1 MINELMIIIFTPLI
15 TGVIAWLL
23 DIKGLREGISILGA
37 AVPLAYLIQAHQTL
51 TSQPSIQYSIVISG
65 FKFEFLL
72 YHLSWIFAMI
82 AGVVGFAAVLG
93 MASTTKDSYEWL
105 FALMSLTGVYGIFL
119 ADDLISFFIFW
130 EIMTFGSFMMVLKY
144 NRKASLKYFLLSVLG
159 AYSMLLAIGIL
170 YAKVGALDF
179 TTIQQTL
186 YQDAMRGVL
195 GTNTLLSRNDML
207 LIFGLFLIA
216 FGVKAGMFP
225 LHVWAP
231 DAYSETNQSYTAMF
245 SGVLSKA
252 GVYGMLVIYILLG
265 TRLMYQFGR
274 IGAAPKFGYVIAF
287 LGGITIIVGGLL
299 AALQEDIRKLFA
311 YSSISQVGYILVGI
325 GVGSALS
332 IEAAIYHAISH
343 ALFKGLFF
351 LIVATIVLRTG
362 KTEFKDMGGLAEK
375 MPITFA
381 MTFVAILSLAGIPPL
396 VGFAS
401 KWLLFEAVIH
411 ENMPILGGMIFFGS
425 AIGFV
430 YLIRFTYAVWFG
442 QRPTD
447 LDDTKDT
454 PIPLAIAMGILAL
467 LNVVFGIAPGLVATE
482 LNKIFGKEI
491 IKGTIW
497 ELNIGFGRYNG
508 LLITIWLVTG
518 IVIAG
523 IIYFLGAKVRRVPVT
538 DTYQGGNPV
547 TMEYNLTIRRNFF
560 LPLKETLAFWLRISF
575 DRLYQDIGRWVED
588 LAETL
593 RNYIYNGNVQAYAWY
608 LAIILLILA
617 LWGV

>member
-1 MINELMIIIFTPLI
+1 MINELMIIIFAPLLA
-15 TGVIAWLL
+15 GVLAWIF
-23 DIKGLREGISILGA
+23 DVKGIREGVAIIGA
-37 AVPLAYLIQAHQTL
+37 AVPLAYLIQAYQTL
-51 TSQPSIQYSIVISG
+51 ASQPSIQYSIVLSG
-65 FKFEFLL
+65 FKFEFIL
-72 YHLSWIFAMI
+72 YHLSWVFAMI

-93 MASTTKDSYEWL
+93 MVSTAKDSYEWL
-105 FALMSLTGVYGIFL
+105 FALMSLTGVYGVFL

-130 EIMTFGSFMMVLKY
+130 EIMTFASFMMVLKY

-159 AYSMLLAIGIL
+159 AYAMLIAIGII
-170 YAKVGALDF
+170 YAKVGAFDF
-179 TTIQQTL
+179 TSVQRVF
-186 YQDAMRGVL
+186 YQDAMRSVMGSD
-195 GTNTLLSRNDML
+195 TLFSRNELL
-207 LIFGLFLIA
+207 LIFGLFLTA
-216 FGVKAGMFP
+216 FGVKAGTFP

-265 TRLMYQFGR
+265 TRLMYEFGN

-311 YSSISQVGYILVGI
+311 YSSISQIGYILVGI
-325 GVGSALS
+325 GVGTALS

-351 LIVATIVLRTG
+351 LIVATIIHRTG
-362 KTEFKDMGGLAEK
+362 KTQFKDMGGLAEK
-375 MPITFA
+375 MPVTFA
-381 MTFVAILSLAGIPPL
+381 MAFVAILSLAGIPPL

-401 KWLLFEAVIH
+401 KWLIFEAVIH
-411 ENMPILGGMIFFGS
+411 QNMPILGGMLFFGS

-442 QRPTD
+442 QRPTE
-447 LDDTKDT
+447 LDDTKDA
-454 PIPLAIAMGILAL
+454 PLPLAIAMGILAL
-467 LNVVFGIAPGLVATE
+467 LNVVFGIAPGIVAGE

-491 IKGTIW
+491 IQGTIW
-497 ELNIGFGRYNG
+497 ELNLGFGRYNG
-508 LLITIWLVTG
+508 LFITIWLVVG
-518 IVIAG
+518 ILIAAV
-523 IIYFLGAKVRRVPVT
+523 IYFLGAKVRRVPVT
-538 DTYQGGNPV
+538 DTYQAGNPV
-547 TMEYNLTIRRNFF
+547 TMDYNLTIRRNFF
-560 LPLKETLAFWLRISF
+560 LPLKETLAFWLRMSF
-575 DRLYQDIGRWVED
+575 DRLYQDIGNWVED

-593 RNYIYNGNVQAYAWY
+593 RHYIYNGNVQAYAWY
-608 LAIILLILA
+608 LAAILIILA

>member
-1 MINELMIIIFTPLI
+1 MINELMIIIFAPLLAGVLAWLI
-15 TGVIAWLL
+15 DVKGIREAIGVI
-23 DIKGLREGISILGA
+23 GA
-37 AVPLAYLIQAHQTL
+37 AIPLAYLIQAYQTL
-51 TSQPSIQYSIVISG
+51 NTQPSIQYSITLAG

-72 YHLSWIFAMI
+72 YQINWIFAMI

-93 MASTTKDSYEWL
+93 MVSTAKDSYEWL
-105 FALMSLTGVYGIFL
+105 FALMSLTGVLGVFL
-119 ADDLISFFIFW
+119 ADDLAGFFIFW
-130 EIMTFGSFMMVLKY
+130 EVMTFASFMMVLKY
-144 NRKASLKYFLLSVLG
+144 NRKASLKYFLLSVFG
-159 AYSMLLAIGIL
+159 AYAMLIAIGII

-179 TTIQQTL
+179 ATIQQVL
-186 YQDAMRGVL
+186 YQDAMRGAF
-195 GTNTLLSRNDML
+195 GTDTFFSRNEMIL
-207 LIFGLFLIA
+207 VFGLFLIA

-252 GVYGMLVIYILLG
+252 GVYGMLIIYILLG
-265 TRLMYQFGR
+265 TRLMYEFGK
-274 IGAAPKFGYVIAF
+274 IGAAPKFGYIIAL
-287 LGGITIIVGGLL
+287 LGGLTIIVGGLL

-311 YSSISQVGYILVGI
+311 YSSISQIGYILVGI
-325 GVGSALS
+325 GVGTALS

-351 LIVATIVLRTG
+351 LIVATIIYRTG

-381 MTFVAILSLAGIPPL
+381 MAFVAILSLAGIPPL

-447 LDDTKDT
+447 LDDTKDA
-454 PIPLAIAMGILAL
+454 PLPLAIAMGILAL
-467 LNVVFGIAPGLVATE
+467 LNVVFGIAPGLVAKE
-482 LNKIFGKEI
+482 LNKIFGQEVI
-491 IKGTIW
+491 GGTIW
-497 ELNIGFGRYNG
+497 ELNLGFGRYNG
-508 LLITIWLVTG
+508 LLLTIWLVVG
-518 IVIAG
+518 LVIAA
-523 IIYFLGAKVRRVPVT
+523 IIYFLGAKVRKVPVT
-538 DTYQGGNPV
+538 DTYQAGNPV

-560 LPLKETLAFWLRISF
+560 LPLKEALAFWLRISF
-575 DRLYQDIGRWVED
+575 DKLYQDIGSWIED
-588 LAETL
+588 LAETM
-593 RNYIYNGNVQAYAWY
+593 RHYIYNGSVQAYAWY
-608 LAIILLILA
+608 LAIVLLILA

>member
-1 MINELMIIIFTPLI
+1 MINELMIIIFAPLLA
-15 TGVIAWLL
+15 GVLAWIF
-23 DIKGLREGISILGA
+23 DVKGIREGVAIIGA
-37 AVPLAYLIQAHQTL
+37 AVPLAYLIQAYQTL
-51 TSQPSIQYSIVISG
+51 ASQPSIQYSIVLSG
-65 FKFEFLL
+65 FKFEFIL
-72 YHLSWIFAMI
+72 YHLSWVFAMI

-93 MASTTKDSYEWL
+93 MVSTAKDSYEWL
-105 FALMSLTGVYGIFL
+105 FALMSLTGVYGVFL

-130 EIMTFGSFMMVLKY
+130 EIMTFASFMMVLKY

-159 AYSMLLAIGIL
+159 AYAMLIAIGII
-170 YAKVGALDF
+170 YAKVGAFDF
-179 TTIQQTL
+179 TSVQRVF
-186 YQDAMRGVL
+186 YQDAMRSVMGSD
-195 GTNTLLSRNDML
+195 TLFSRNELL
-207 LIFGLFLIA
+207 LIFGLFLTA
-216 FGVKAGMFP
+216 FGVKAGTFP

-265 TRLMYQFGR
+265 TRLMYEFGN

-311 YSSISQVGYILVGI
+311 YSSISQIGYILVGI
-325 GVGSALS
+325 GVGTALS

-351 LIVATIVLRTG
+351 LIVATIIHRTG
-362 KTEFKDMGGLAEK
+362 KTQFKDMGGLAEK
-375 MPITFA
+375 MPVTFA
-381 MTFVAILSLAGIPPL
+381 MAFVAILSLAGIPPL

-401 KWLLFEAVIH
+401 KWLIFEAVIH
-411 ENMPILGGMIFFGS
+411 QNMPILGGMLFFGS

-442 QRPTD
+442 QRPTE
-447 LDDTKDT
+447 LDDTKDA
-454 PIPLAIAMGILAL
+454 PLPLVIAMGILAL
-467 LNVVFGIAPGLVATE
+467 LNVVFGIAPGIVAGE

-491 IKGTIW
+491 IQGTIW
-497 ELNIGFGRYNG
+497 ELNLGFGRYNG
-508 LLITIWLVTG
+508 LFITIWLVVG
-518 IVIAG
+518 ILIAAV
-523 IIYFLGAKVRRVPVT
+523 IYFLGAKVRRVPVT
-538 DTYQGGNPV
+538 DTYQAGNPV
-547 TMEYNLTIRRNFF
+547 TMDYNLTIRRNFF
-560 LPLKETLAFWLRISF
+560 LPLKETLAFWLRMSF
-575 DRLYQDIGRWVED
+575 DRLYQDIGNWVED

-593 RNYIYNGNVQAYAWY
+593 RHYIYNGNVQAYAWY
-608 LAIILLILA
+608 LAAILIILA

>member
-1 MINELMIIIFTPLI
+1 MINELMIIIFAPLLA
-15 TGVIAWLL
+15 GVLAWIF
-23 DIKGLREGISILGA
+23 DVKGIREGVAIIGA
-37 AVPLAYLIQAHQTL
+37 AVPLAYLIQAYQTL
-51 TSQPSIQYSIVISG
+51 ASQPSIQYSIVLSG
-65 FKFEFLL
+65 FKFEFIL
-72 YHLSWIFAMI
+72 YHLSWVFAMI

-93 MASTTKDSYEWL
+93 MVSTAKDSYEWL
-105 FALMSLTGVYGIFL
+105 FALMSLTGVYGVFL

-130 EIMTFGSFMMVLKY
+130 EIMTFASFMMVLKY

-159 AYSMLLAIGIL
+159 AYAMLIAIGII
-170 YAKVGALDF
+170 YAKVGAFDF
-179 TTIQQTL
+179 TSVQRVF
-186 YQDAMRGVL
+186 YQDAMRSVMGSD
-195 GTNTLLSRNDML
+195 TLFSRNELL
-207 LIFGLFLIA
+207 LIFGLFLTA
-216 FGVKAGMFP
+216 FGVKAGTFP

-265 TRLMYQFGR
+265 TRLMYEFGN

-311 YSSISQVGYILVGI
+311 YSSISQIGYILVGI
-325 GVGSALS
+325 GVGTALS

-351 LIVATIVLRTG
+351 LIVATIIHRTG
-362 KTEFKDMGGLAEK
+362 KTQFKDMGGLAEK
-375 MPITFA
+375 MPVTFA
-381 MTFVAILSLAGIPPL
+381 MAFVAILSLAGIPPL

-401 KWLLFEAVIH
+401 KWLIFEAVIH
-411 ENMPILGGMIFFGS
+411 QNMPILGGMLFFGS

-442 QRPTD
+442 QRPTE
-447 LDDTKDT
+447 LDDTKDA
-454 PIPLAIAMGILAL
+454 PLPLAIAMGILAL
-467 LNVVFGIAPGLVATE
+467 LNVVFGIAPGIVAGE

-491 IKGTIW
+491 IQGTIW
-497 ELNIGFGRYNG
+497 ELNLGFGRYNG
-508 LLITIWLVTG
+508 LFITIWLVVG
-518 IVIAG
+518 ILIAAV
-523 IIYFLGAKVRRVPVT
+523 IYFLGAKVRRVPVT
-538 DTYQGGNPV
+538 DTYQAGNPV
-547 TMEYNLTIRRNFF
+547 TMDYNLTIRRNFF
-560 LPLKETLAFWLRISF
+560 LPLKETLAFWLRMSF
-575 DRLYQDIGRWVED
+575 DRLYQDIGSWVED

-593 RNYIYNGNVQAYAWY
+593 RHYIYNGNVQAYAWY
-608 LAIILLILA
+608 LAAILIILA

>member
-1 MINELMIIIFTPLI
+1 MISELMIIIFAPLLA
-15 TGVIAWLL
+15 GVLAWLV
-23 DIKGLREGISILGA
+23 DVKGIREAVSVVGA
-37 AVPLAYLIQAHQTL
+37 AIPLAYLIQAHQTL
-51 TSQPSIQYSIVISG
+51 SSQPSIQYSVVLAG
-65 FKFEFLL
+65 FRLEFML

-93 MASTTKDSYEWL
+93 MVSTAKDGYEWL
-105 FALMSLTGVYGIFL
+105 FALMSLTGVYGVFL
-119 ADDLISFFIFW
+119 ADDLMSFFIFW
-130 EIMTFGSFMMVLKY
+130 EVMTFASFMMVLKHS
-144 NRKASLKYFLLSVLG
+144 RKASLKYFLLSVFG
-159 AYSMLLAIGIL
+159 AYAMLIAIGLI

-179 TTIQQTL
+179 SSVQQAF

-195 GTNTLLSRNDML
+195 GTDTIFSRNEMM
-207 LIFGLFLIA
+207 LIFGLFLAA

-265 TRLMYQFGR
+265 TKLMYEFGR
-274 IGAAPKFGYVIAF
+274 IGAVPKFGYVIAF

-311 YSSISQVGYILVGI
+311 YSSISQIGYILVGI
-325 GVGSALS
+325 GVGTALS

-351 LIVATIVLRTG
+351 LIVATVVLRTG

-375 MPITFA
+375 MPVTFA
-381 MTFVAILSLAGIPPL
+381 MAFVAILSLAGIPPL
-396 VGFAS
+396 VGFTS
-401 KWLLFEAVIH
+401 KWLIFEAVIH
-411 ENMPILGGMIFFGS
+411 QNMPILGGMIFFGS

-447 LDDTKDT
+447 LDDTKDA
-454 PIPLAIAMGILAL
+454 PLPLAIAMGILAL
-467 LNVVFGIAPGLVATE
+467 LNVVFGIAPGIVAGE
-482 LNKIFGKEI
+482 LNRIFGKDVI
-491 IKGTIW
+491 QGTIW
-497 ELNIGFGRYNG
+497 ELNLGFGRYNG
-508 LLITIWLVTG
+508 LFITIWLVVG
-518 IVIAG
+518 IIIAG

-538 DTYQGGNPV
+538 DTYQAGNPV

-560 LPLKETLAFWLRISF
+560 LPLKETLAFWLRMSF
-575 DRLYQDIGRWVED
+575 DRLYQDIGSWIED
-588 LAETL
+588 LAETM
-593 RNYIYNGNVQAYAWY
+593 RNYIYNGDVQAYAWY
-608 LAIILLILA
+608 LAVILIILA